1 MRLIFYLPTFST
13 PYMDHLLYLM
23 FRCNFDVM
31 ESLEELGAVNTAA
44 LVLAVA
50 VRTSTA
56 RPASAQLLVVGS
68 STLVPL

>member
-1 MRLIFYLPTFST
+1 
-13 PYMDHLLYLM
+13 
-23 FRCNFDVM
+23 M
-31 ESLEELGAVNTAA
+31 ESLEESGAVNTAA